1 MAADTPTLNRA
12 ANQIKTVGA
21 ARLSLDDVRALVREV
36 GPRDNPN
43 YGVLAIR
50 ISRKMGYPI
59 YFYGCTDSGPGA
71 DARHEFLF
79 GPDPKGHIEVPR
91 AWLKVPKKVR
101 LLKAFIGEG
110 IVRVNHSPGMFGIVD
125 FKNWRRPDSGDGT
138 PA

>member
-1 MAADTPTLNRA
+1 
-12 ANQIKTVGA
+12 
-21 ARLSLDDVRALVREV
+21 VRALVREV

-79 GPDPKGHIEVPR
+79 GPDPKGHIEVSR

-110 IVRVNHSPGMFGIVD
+110 IVSVGSLTDNTDLR
-125 FKNWRRPDSGDGT
+125 KRWRRPDSGDGT